1 MRIATG
7 SEQPNRQASA
17 PTPPAHR
24 YARETIEFGRVVN
37 LSDAVFAIA
46 LTLLV
51 LSLDR
56 VELAGL
62 VSFGMAFFLV
72 ANLWWQ
78 HHRIVAQL
86 AWLEPGLI
94 AVNLGLLA
102 GVALVPFPTS
112 LIGADWGAR
121 DAVLPFIGLFAV
133 LSMLSIAFI
142 LRAQQLGAWQRSMPD
157 RLFRWVMVDWGV
169 NLAVLLGCLSVAL
182 WAPLVGLLLLVV
194 ASAVHGLTVTRL
206 GPVERRA
213 WF

>member
-1 MRIATG
+1 MGMAT
-7 SEQPNRQASA
+7 EVERPIRRASG
-17 PTPPAHR
+17 PTATAHR

-37 LSDAVFAIA
+37 LADAVFAIA

-112 LIGADWGAR
+112 LVGADWGAR
-121 DAVLPFIGLFAV
+121 HAVLPFIGLFAV
-133 LSMLSIAFI
+133 LSVLSIAFI
-142 LRAQQLGAWQRSMPD
+142 LRAQRLGAWRRALPD
-157 RLFRWVMVDWGV
+157 RLFRWVMVDWGA
-169 NLAVLLGCLSVAL
+169 NLAVLLGCLTVAL
-182 WAPLVGLLLLVV
+182 WAPLAGLLLLVG
-194 ASAVHGLTVTRL
+194 ASAVHGLTVMRL
-206 GPVERRA
+206 GPAERRA